1 MKLKHLQALQ
11 AVAES
16 GSIQEASRKLCLT
29 QPAVS
34 RTIRELEN
42 ELGIPLLIR
51 TARGATLTDHA
62 NQIIKRARAIARE
75 VSRIYEDVDATRG
88 VLNGRLSIGLTAPT
102 ATAALV
108 ETIAEFATARPNVE
122 LKIIELRTQQIEE
135 GLRDGTIDI
144 GVLTHFSDNESFPY
158 DNEMLY
164 QASMMLTISN
174 RYTGPVNLTIA
185 ELQTL
190 PWLTFDLVLDNNSFI
205 TALFESQ
212 KLALPERII
221 RSPSAMLYIGLA
233 RRLGAVAIWNEAG
246 GPFLQKFFDDGTM
259 RRVEVKEPMPRMS
272 VRLAYAD
279 RDLMTAPARDFAL
292 WLRNRIA
299 SDQPIFDP
307 QDSIFGS

>member
-34 RTIRELEN
+34 RTIREFEG

-51 TARGATLTDHA
+51 TARGATLTDYA
-62 NQIIKRARAIARE
+62 TQIIKRARAIDRE
-75 VSRIYEDVDATRG
+75 VSRIYEDVEATRG
-88 VLNGRLSIGLTAPT
+88 IFNGRLSIGLTAPT

-108 ETIAEFATARPNVE
+108 ETIAEFANARPNVQ

-135 GLRDGTIDI
+135 GLRDGSIDI
-144 GVLTHFSDNESFPY
+144 GVLTHFSDNDVFPY
-158 DNEMLY
+158 GNEMLY
-164 QASMMLTISN
+164 QANMMLSISD
-174 RYTGPVNLTIA
+174 RYKGPVELTIA
-185 ELQTL
+185 ELQQL
-190 PWLTFDLVLDNNSFI
+190 PWLTFDLILDSNSFL
-205 TALFESQ
+205 TTLFESQ
-212 KLALPERII
+212 GLAMPERII
-221 RSPSAMLYIGLA
+221 RSSSAMMYMGLA
-233 RRLGAVAIWNEAG
+233 RRLGAIGIWNEAAS
-246 GPFLQKFFDDGTM
+246 PFLQKFFDDGTM
-259 RRVEVKEPMPRMS
+259 RRIDVKEPMPSMS

-292 WLRNRIA
+292 WLRNRIEA
-299 SDQPIFDP
+299 DRLIFDP

>member
-51 TARGATLTDHA
+51 TARGATLTEYATH
-62 NQIIKRARAIARE
+62 IVKRARAIDRE
-75 VSRIYEDVDATRG
+75 VNRIYEDVDATRG
-88 VLNGRLSIGLTAPT
+88 ILNGRLSIGLTAPT

-108 ETIAEFATARPNVE
+108 ETIAEFANARPNVQ
-122 LKIIELRTQQIEE
+122 LKITELRTQQIEE
-135 GLRDGTIDI
+135 GLRDGSIDI
-144 GVLTHFSDNESFPY
+144 GVLTHFGDNDSLPY
-158 DNEMLY
+158 GNEMLY
-164 QASMMLTISN
+164 QAGMMLSISD
-174 RYTGPVNLTIA
+174 RYTGPVQLTIA
-185 ELQTL
+185 ELQKL
-190 PWLTFDLVLDNNSFI
+190 PWLTFDLILDSNSFV

-212 KLALPERII
+212 GLAVPERIS
-221 RSPSAMLYIGLA
+221 RSSSATLYLGLA
-233 RRLGAVAIWNEAG
+233 RRLGAIAIWNESAL
-246 GPFLQKFFDDGTM
+246 PFFQKFFDDGTM
-259 RRVEVKEPMPRMS
+259 RRIEVEEVMPRMS

-299 SDQPIFDP
+299 SDRLSFDP
-307 QDSIFGS
+307 RDSIFGS